1 MITDPFLPL
10 VMATDHYNDSREEF
24 ISKIDKVWKTNT
36 LFYNQALAHYDQI
49 QKDMAEYERLVNNA
63 I

>member
-10 VMATDHYNDSREEF
+10 VMATDHYNISREDF
-24 ISKIDKVWKTNT
+24 IAKVDIVWQADAIFRT
-36 LFYNQALAHYDQI
+36 QALAHYDQI

>member
-10 VMATDHYNDSREEF
+10 VMATDHYNISREDF
-24 ISKIDKVWKTNT
+24 IAKVDKVWQADAIFRT
-36 LFYNQALAHYDQI
+36 QALAHYDQI